1 MQNQIGLTNFATLFL
16 KFLGDKE
23 ITKQYNIFSIQ
34 KRLLVFLLLITFIF
48 SALCIK
54 LFYVQVINAETLLKR
69 GESQWVR
76 DLPLNAKRGTIF
88 DTNGVPLAVSYTS
101 YNIYVRAISVKDAS
115 AVTKALCE
123 ELDVDFEKT
132 YAKVTNRFVSESL
145 IKMQATSEQ
154 VVNLKARNLEG
165 IYYSEN
171 NKRYYPYGNFLSQIL
186 GYTTID
192 NIGQSGIELYY
203 NKFLTGID
211 GYYNKQTTIKGEE
224 LLNTLDSFVPSVSGN
239 NIYLTIDYNIQK
251 LAEEMCEKIMQNEK
265 PKSCQIIVM
274 NPKTGEILANG
285 IKPSLDLNEL
295 PRNDIS
301 KLNEQSKN
309 LSLVDVYEPGSTFK
323 VLTTAM
329 ALEEGLT
336 NPNDRFYDPGFRI
349 VDGQKIKCWRL
360 HGHGSQNMTEGLCN
374 SCNSVFVDLAL
385 RLGEDKLY
393 EYFDKFGFGES
404 LGVDF
409 PGESGGIVMNRETA
423 QKVDLARMGFG
434 QAIAV
439 TPIQLINAI
448 CCVVNG
454 GTLLKPYYCSK
465 ITNSNNMVISEN
477 SKTEVSKVISTQTS
491 DTIKMMFEEVIKK
504 ANGVNAFIPGYRV
517 AGKTGTSQKYEN
529 GKINGKYVSS
539 FVGGFPADDPEYI
552 CLVVVDEPSSG
563 AYYGSI
569 VATPYAKEVFEGII
583 EYKNILPTGDVEN
596 DQKLCEENITMPNLV
611 GKSLAEAVSI
621 LSTLNLQYELDGNGG
636 IVLKQTPAPNTK
648 VRERAIIVLETEHE
662 S

>member
-1 MQNQIGLTNFATLFL
+1 M
-16 KFLGDKE
+16 
-23 ITKQYNIFSIQ
+23 
-34 KRLLVFLLLITFIF
+34 
-48 SALCIK
+48 
-54 LFYVQVINAETLLKR
+54 
-69 GESQWVR
+69 
-76 DLPLNAKRGTIF
+76 PLNAKRGTIY
-88 DTNGVPLAVSYTS
+88 DCNGIALAVSYTS
-101 YNIYVRAISVKDAS
+101 YNIYVRAVSVKDANK
-115 AVTKALCE
+115 VTKALTE
-123 ELDVDFEKT
+123 TLDLDYEKT
-132 YAKVTNRFVSESL
+132 YQKVTNRMVSESL
-145 IKMQATSEQ
+145 IKMQVESDKVEKLKSL
-154 VVNLKARNLEG
+154 NLSG

-192 NIGQSGIELYY
+192 NVGQSGIELYY
-203 NKFLTGID
+203 NKYLTGID
-211 GYYNKQTTIKGEE
+211 GKASKQTTIKGEE

-239 NIYLTIDYNIQK
+239 NVYLTIDYNIQK
-251 LAEEMCEKIMQNEK
+251 LAEQMSEEIMTNEK

-274 NPKTGEILANG
+274 NPKTGEILADSC
-285 IKPSLDLNEL
+285 KPSLDLNNL
-295 PRNDIS
+295 PRDNVEL
-301 KLNEQSKN
+301 LNSCSKN

-336 NPNDRFYDPGFRI
+336 SPNDRFYDPGYRI

-385 RLGEDKLY
+385 RLGENKLY
-393 EYFDKFGFGES
+393 EYFDKFGLGSS

-409 PGESGGIVMNRETA
+409 PGESGGIIMDRELA

-439 TPIQLINAI
+439 TPIQEINAI
-448 CCVVNG
+448 CSVVNG

-465 ITNSNNMVISEN
+465 ITNSNDVVISEN
-477 SKTEVSKVISTQTS
+477 SRTELNKVVSTKTSE
-491 DTIKMMFEEVIKK
+491 TIKYMFEEVIKK
-504 ANGVNAFIPGYRV
+504 ANGINAFIPGYRV

-539 FVGGFPADDPEYI
+539 FVGGFPADDPEYM

-569 VATPYAKEVFEGII
+569 VATPYAKKVFEGII
-583 EYKNILPTGDVEN
+583 EYKNIQPTGDVDADN
-596 DQKLCEENITMPNLV
+596 KLIEETITMPNLV
-611 GKSLAEAVSI
+611 GKSLSEAASI
-621 LSTLNLQYELDGNGG
+621 LATLNLQYEIEGDGGV
-636 IVLKQTPAPNTK
+636 VLRQTPPPNTK
-648 VRERAIIVLETEHE
+648 VRERAIVLIGT
-662 S
+662 